1 MNDEKAAPGLVA
13 GLDEAG
19 RGPVLGPMA
28 VAIVATDDEEALRK
42 LGVRDSKRLSPR
54 RRAELAAA
62 IRQSCECAVELI
74 EPETIDRFV
83 AEGGLNRL
91 EERAFARLIAQLA
104 PTVAFVDSPELD
116 GEKVSARISG
126 RLPPGLECQVIA
138 ITKADQKIPAASA
151 ASILAKEAR
160 EEAMARLREKLGE
173 CGSGYPSDETTITF
187 LKEYRREHNEWPPGT
202 RKSWKTLERLERQEP
217 KVTLDDFGTDNE

>member
-42 LGVRDSKRLSPR
+42 LGVRDSKQLSPR

-104 PTVAFVDSPELD
+104 PTVAFVDSPNWT
-116 GEKVSARISG
+116 AR
-126 RLPPGLECQVIA
+126 
-138 ITKADQKIPAASA
+138 K
-151 ASILAKEAR
+151 
-160 EEAMARLREKLGE
+160 
-173 CGSGYPSDETTITF
+173 
-187 LKEYRREHNEWPPGT
+187 
-202 RKSWKTLERLERQEP
+202 
-217 KVTLDDFGTDNE
+217 

>member
-42 LGVRDSKRLSPR
+42 LGVRDSKQLSPR

-91 EERAFARLIAQLA
+91 EERAFARLITQLA

-116 GEKVSARISG
+116 GEKVGARISG

-173 CGSGYPSDETTITF
+173 CGSGYPSDERTITF
-187 LKEYRREHNEWPPGT
+187 LKVYRREHNEWPPGT

>member
-42 LGVRDSKRLSPR
+42 LGVRDSKQLSPR

-91 EERAFARLIAQLA
+91 EEHAFARLIAQLA

-116 GEKVSARISG
+116 GEKVGARISG

>member
-1 MNDEKAAPGLVA
+1 VNDDAKRPGLVA

-28 VAIVATDDEEALRK
+28 VAIVATDDEEALRA
-42 LGVRDSKRLSPR
+42 LGVRDSKQLSPQ

-116 GEKVSARISG
+116 GEKVGARISG

-138 ITKADQKIPAASA
+138 RTKADQNIPAAAA

-160 EEAMARLREKLGE
+160 EAAMARLREELGE
-173 CGSGYPSDETTITF
+173 CGSGYPSDERTITF
-187 LKEYRREHNEWPPGT
+187 LKEYRRERGKWPPGT
-202 RKSWKTLERLERQEP
+202 RKSWKTLERLEPR
-217 KVTLDDFGTDNE
+217 VTLDDFGTDDE

>member
-1 MNDEKAAPGLVA
+1 MNDDVKRPGLVA

-28 VAIVATDDEEALRK
+28 VAIVATNDEEALRK
-42 LGVRDSKRLSPR
+42 LGVRDSKQLSPR

-116 GEKVSARISG
+116 GEKVGARISG

-173 CGSGYPSDETTITF
+173 CGSGYPSDERTITF

-217 KVTLDDFGTDNE
+217 RVTLDDFGENNG

>member
-1 MNDEKAAPGLVA
+1 MSDAEKPGLVA

-19 RGPVLGPMA
+19 RGPVLGPLA
-28 VAIVATDDEEALRK
+28 VAIVATGDEAALTA
-42 LGVRDSKRLSPR
+42 LGVRDSKQLTPR

-104 PTVAFVDSPELD
+104 PRVAFVDSPELD
-116 GEKVSARISG
+116 GEKVGARISS

-138 ITKADQKIPAASA
+138 KVKADRDIPAAAA

-160 EEAMARLREKLGE
+160 EAAMERLREELGD
-173 CGSGYPSDETTITF
+173 CGSGYPADERTITF
-187 LKEYRREHNEWPPGT
+187 LKEYRRGRGKWPPGT
-202 RKSWKTLERLERQEP
+202 RKSWKTLERLEP
-217 KVTLDDFGTDNE
+217 VVTLDDFGTDDE

>member
-42 LGVRDSKRLSPR
+42 LGVRDSKQLSPR

-116 GEKVSARISG
+116 GEKVGARISG

-217 KVTLDDFGTDNE
+217 KVMLDDFGTDNE

>member
-42 LGVRDSKRLSPR
+42 LGVRDSKQLSPR

-62 IRQSCECAVELI
+62 IRQSCEYAVELI

-91 EERAFARLIAQLA
+91 EERAFARLITQLA

-116 GEKVSARISG
+116 GEKVGARISG
-126 RLPPGLECQVIA
+126 RLPPGMECQVIA

-217 KVTLDDFGTDNE
+217 RVTLDDFGTDNE